1 MPLSNYTFFFL
12 KILPVNMDKE
22 NNFIE
27 NITYTEIH
35 KDDSNDLNRAGYN

>member
-1 MPLSNYTFFFL
+1 
-12 KILPVNMDKE
+12 MDKE

-35 KDDSNDLNRAGYN
+35 KDDSNDLNRAGYNQLNSDNIYDIYIGKQSW